1 VSASA
6 AHRPPHAT
14 RELDGAVAVVT
25 GAARGIGAAVA
36 RTLAAR
42 GAAVA
47 VADLDASGAAAVAAA
62 IVADGGS
69 AFGCRVDVADA
80 TDMES
85 LVDRAEAALGPLT
98 IGVSVAG
105 VLHAASLAETTDADW
120 RATFAVN
127 ADGPFHLLRAA
138 GGRMAARG
146 DGAIVVVG
154 SNAASVP
161 RAGMAAYAA
170 SKAAATMLTRCV
182 GLELAPRGVR
192 CNVVSPGSTDTAMQS
207 ALWPDGSAPRRA
219 IQGSPEHFRVGIPL
233 GRIADPEDVADAV
246 AFLASDR
253 ARHIT
258 MHDLLVDGGATL
270 KA

>member
-1 VSASA
+1 VSPA
-6 AHRPPHAT
+6 ARTPPPP

-25 GAARGIGAAVA
+25 GAAGGIGAAVV

-42 GAAVA
+42 GAAIA
-47 VADLDASGAAAVAAA
+47 AADLDGAGAAAVASE
-62 IVADGGS
+62 VTQSGGS
-69 AFGCRVDVADA
+69 AFARACDV
-80 TDMES
+80 TDPRAVEE
-85 LVDRAEAALGPLT
+85 LLDRAESALGPVT
-98 IGVSVAG
+98 VAVSVAG
-105 VLHAASLAETTDADW
+105 VLHAAPLDATTDAAW

-138 GGRMAARG
+138 GRRMAARRQ
-146 DGAIVVVG
+146 GAIVVVG

-192 CNVVSPGSTDTAMQS
+192 CNVVSPGSTDTAMQD
-207 ALWPDGSAPRRA
+207 ALWADGSARA
-219 IQGSPEHFRVGIPL
+219 RALHGDPDTYRVGIPL
-233 GRIADPEDVADAV
+233 GRIADPADIADAV